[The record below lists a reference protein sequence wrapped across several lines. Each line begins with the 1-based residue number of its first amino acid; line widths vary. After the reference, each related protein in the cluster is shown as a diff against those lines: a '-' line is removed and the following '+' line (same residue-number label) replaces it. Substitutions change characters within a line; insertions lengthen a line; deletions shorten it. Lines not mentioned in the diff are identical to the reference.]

1 MGKVV
6 DDFYDSDAPQFKGKS
21 KEKRRQMAIA
31 AKLSADESYT
41 EKSMERTQRL
51 PGKPNTLCGTG
62 GYLKNAMKATGTKKI
77 KNYKEDTSII
87 QGRTSKKKVSY
98 RGATADHK
106 RDKDGNIVASHY
118 KKEKPNVVSIKKK
131 DTRTDAQKKKHSDS
145 VRKFDNY
152 QKLKDKVTAKD
163 AARKKHNQEYHA
175 RKRANEGVVLEKSD
189 AQKRLEN
196 EKRNTERDL
205 RMKHGK
211 KWKDYTKDAIAAKE
225 REKNRLKVGEVKR
238 YDKKKQ
244 KWVSNKD

>member
-21 KEKRRQMAIA
+21 KKKRRQMAIA

-77 KNYKEDTSII
+77 KNYKEATT
-87 QGRTSKKKVSY
+87 QF
-98 RGATADHK
+98 RGEKQK
-106 RDKDGNIVASHY
+106 R
-118 KKEKPNVVSIKKK
+118 
-131 DTRTDAQKKKHSDS
+131 
-145 VRKFDNY
+145 
-152 QKLKDKVTAKD
+152 KD
-163 AARKKHNQEYHA
+163 AAREQE
-175 RKRANEGVVLEKSD
+175 NTD
-189 AQKRLEN
+189 
-196 EKRNTERDL
+196 RNL

-211 KWKDYTKDAIAAKE
+211 KWKDYTKDSIAAKE
-225 REKNRLKVGEVKR
+225 REKNRLKTGEVKR